1 MLVGLGIFLV
11 VIGAIIAFAVN
22 TVVDGVDLQV
32 LGWIIMG
39 GGAIA
44 IVAGAIQG
52 AGMMSMTR
60 NRMRSERHV
69 SPDGQHVVEET
80 EVR

>member
-11 VIGAIIAFAVN
+11 VVGAIVAFAIN
-22 TVVDGVDLQV
+22 TAVEGVDLQM

-39 GGAIA
+39 GGLIA

-52 AGMMSMTR
+52 AGMTSMTR

-69 SPDGQHVVEET
+69 SPDGHHVVEET
-80 EVR
+80 DVR

>member
-11 VIGAIIAFAVN
+11 VIGGIIAFAVN

-44 IVAGAIQG
+44 VVAGAIQG

-69 SPDGQHVVEET
+69 SPDGKHVVEET
-80 EVR
+80 DVR

>member
-1 MLVGLGIFLV
+1 MLVAIGIILV
-11 VIGAIIAFAVN
+11 VVGAIIAFAIN
-22 TVVDGVDLQV
+22 TAVEGVDLQV

-39 GGAIA
+39 GGALA

-52 AGMMSMTR
+52 AGLMSMRT

-80 EVR
+80 DVR

>member
-11 VIGAIIAFAVN
+11 VIGAIMAFAIN
-22 TVVDGVDLQV
+22 TAIDGVDVQM
-32 LGWIIMG
+32 LGWIVMG
-39 GGAIA
+39 GGALA

-52 AGMMSMTR
+52 AGMMSMR
-60 NRMRSERHV
+60 NNRMRSERHV
-69 SPDGQHVVEET
+69 SPDGQHVVQET

>member
-11 VIGAIIAFAVN
+11 VIGAVIAFAVN

-60 NRMRSERHV
+60 NRMRNERHV

>member
-11 VIGAIIAFAVN
+11 VVGAIITFAVD
-22 TVVDGVDLQV
+22 TAIDGVNLEV

-39 GGAIA
+39 GGALA
-44 IVAGAIQG
+44 IVAGAIQA
-52 AGMMSMTR
+52 AGIMSMRSNT
-60 NRMRSERHV
+60 MRHERHV

-80 EVR
+80 DVR